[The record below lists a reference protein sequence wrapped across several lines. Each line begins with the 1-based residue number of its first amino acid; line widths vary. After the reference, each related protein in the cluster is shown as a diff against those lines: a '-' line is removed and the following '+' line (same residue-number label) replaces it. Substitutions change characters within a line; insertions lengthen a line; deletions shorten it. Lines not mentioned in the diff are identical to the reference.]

1 MLKKSP
7 KKLHSTSGFTLV
19 EVLVGMLMAT
29 IFVAVTMQSM
39 VVGSLLKSRARQ
51 YSEGTTWIQED
62 LEKLKYQSATYKY
75 TTLAANATPNT
86 TPTPTDVEIEVN
98 LNPIPDNEFAVGDK
112 IKIGTESDIYTINA
126 KSGNTLTISP
136 NLKKPQPANTRV
148 VEISRCG
155 INTAVNRT
163 SGFADGLRDRYIGSD
178 SSLIS
183 QVRDDNKI
191 SQLKQTQIGGGSP
204 TVDTGQQGFELKKTL
219 TIADVAPYNLLEVK
233 YEIRPSD
240 NLAGEPVAQMYTT
253 IVPNAALFCPL

>member
-62 LEKLKYQSATYKY
+62 LEKLKYQAATYKY

-86 TPTPTDVEIEVN
+86 IPPATDVEIEVTS
-98 LNPIPDNEFAVGDK
+98 DDDFDVGDK
-112 IKIGTESDIYTINA
+112 IKIGTESDIYTINS

-136 NLKKPQPANTRV
+136 NLKKNQSATTRV

-155 INTAVNRT
+155 ITTAVDRT
-163 SGFADGLRDRYIGSD
+163 SGFADGLRDKYIGSD
-178 SSLIS
+178 RVGNEETINE
-183 QVRDDNKI
+183 DKI
-191 SQLKQTQIGGGSP
+191 SKLKQTQVGGATP
-204 TVDTGQQGFELKKTL
+204 TPDAGQQGFELKKTL
-219 TIADVAPYNLLEVK
+219 TIADVAPYNLLQVK
-233 YEIRPSD
+233 YEIRPTD